1 MRSDTFQQMTVR
13 LSTDPL
19 PSSLGHLFMKDSDFL
34 CSMIN
39 QPSFQDYIMQ
49 MQNGAS
55 RQALNFQ
62 QIRNFELPLPPVSTQ
77 RQIVAEIEVER
88 ALVESSRKLIEIFE
102 KKVQAKLAEI
112 WGNGK
117 ETSGGFDD

>member
-1 MRSDTFQQMTVR
+1 
-13 LSTDPL
+13 
-19 PSSLGHLFMKDSDFL
+19 
-34 CSMIN
+34 
-39 QPSFQDYIMQ
+39 MQ